1 MRPLYSFSAGNSPLH
16 RLDARTKLI
25 MVLSYLVLA
34 LLLPEPWILFVLLIL
49 LTWVFAQ
56 ISPAQYFPFLLLMMP
71 IIIAIIL
78 VHTILIGKPPYLFEI
93 QLGLIPFHLSLP
105 GLDTGATLAFRLGTM
120 GLAFT
125 IFSMTTEPFVLGM
138 ALYKWGLNYKIA
150 FMFAFALRFFPLFQE
165 EFIVVQNALKAR
177 GSDDL
182 ANLSPLR
189 PYNFFRGMAITT
201 VPMALGAVRRSQEIA
216 LSMEMRG
223 LNLPDEEG
231 ITRTLYRQIAF
242 RTIDKVLIALC
253 LVILIIAISGR
264 IVFALNLI

>member
-1 MRPLYSFSAGNSPLH
+1 MRPLYSFAAGNSPLH
-16 RLDARTKLI
+16 HLDARTKLI
-25 MVLSYLVLA
+25 MVLTYLVLA
-34 LLLPEPWILFVLLIL
+34 LFLPQPWILFVLLIL
-49 LTWVFAQ
+49 FTWVFAQ
-56 ISPAQYFPFLLLMMP
+56 ISPAQYFPFLLLMAP
-71 IIIAIIL
+71 IIIGIIL
-78 VHTILIGKPPYLFEI
+78 VHTFLIGGAPFLFEFY
-93 QLGLIPFHLSLP
+93 LGFIPIHLSLP
-105 GLDTGATLAFRLGTM
+105 GLDTGATLAFRLATM

-189 PYNFFRGMAITT
+189 PYNFFRGMAVTT

-231 ITRTLYRQIAF
+231 ITRTLYRQIEF
-242 RTIDKVLIALC
+242 RPIDKILIAICIVLLIVLIGARLAVAFH
-253 LVILIIAISGR
+253 VI
-264 IVFALNLI
+264 

>member
-1 MRPLYSFSAGNSPLH
+1 MRPLYSFSAGDSPLH
-16 RLDARTKLI
+16 HLDARTKLI
-25 MVLSYLVLA
+25 MVLTYLVLA
-34 LLLPEPWILFVLLIL
+34 LLLPQPWILFVLLIV
-49 LTWVFAQ
+49 LTWIFAR
-56 ISPAQYFPFLLLMMP
+56 ISPAQYFPFLLLMAP

-78 VHTILIGKPPYLFEI
+78 VHTFFVGAPPYAFEFY
-93 QLGLIPFHLSLP
+93 LGILPIHLSLP

-177 GSDDL
+177 GSDEL

-189 PYNFFRGMAITT
+189 PYAFFHGMAIAT
-201 VPMALGAVRRSQEIA
+201 VPMALGAVRRSQDIA

-223 LNLPDEEG
+223 LNLPEEEG
-231 ITRTLYRQIAF
+231 IKRTLYRQIEF
-242 RTIDKVLIALC
+242 RTVDKVLIALC
-253 LVILIIAISGR
+253 ALILVVVGGWRLAG
-264 IVFALNLI
+264 VFL

>member
-25 MVLSYLVLA
+25 IVLTYLVLA
-34 LLLPEPWILFVLLIL
+34 LVLPQPWILFLLLIV

-56 ISPAQYFPFLLLMMP
+56 ISPAQYFPFLLLMAP
-71 IIIAIIL
+71 IIIAIML
-78 VHTILIGKPPYLFEI
+78 VHSFLIGGPPYLFE
-93 QLGLIPFHLSLP
+93 FHLGFLPIHLSAP
-105 GLDTGATLAFRLGTM
+105 GLENGATLAFRLGTM

-138 ALYKWGLNYKIA
+138 ALYRWGLNYKVA

-165 EFIVVQNALKAR
+165 ELIVVQNALKAR
-177 GSDDL
+177 GSDEL

-189 PYNFFRGMAITT
+189 PYGFFHGMAIAT

-231 ITRTLYRQIAF
+231 IKRTLYRHIEFRPVDIAL
-242 RTIDKVLIALC
+242 IGLCLLVLIAA
-253 LVILIIAISGR
+253 VGWRIATTFGY
-264 IVFALNLI
+264 L

>member
-25 MVLSYLVLA
+25 LVLTYLVLA
-34 LLLPEPWILFVLLIL
+34 LILPQPWTLFVLLIL

-56 ISPAQYFPFLLLMMP
+56 VSPAQYFPFLLLMAP
-71 IIIAIIL
+71 IIVSIIL
-78 VHTILIGKPPYLFEI
+78 VHSFLIEGPPYLFEI
-93 QLGLIPFHLSLP
+93 QLGIIPIHLSLP

-138 ALYKWGLNYKIA
+138 SLYKWGLNYKIA

-177 GSDDL
+177 GADEL
-182 ANLSPLR
+182 ARFNPIG
-189 PYNFFRGMAITT
+189 FFRGMAIAT
-201 VPMALGAVRRSQEIA
+201 VPMALGAVRRSQDIA
-216 LSMEMRG
+216 LSMELRG
-223 LNLPDEEG
+223 LNLPEEAG
-231 ITRTLYRQIAF
+231 ITRTLYRHIEF
-242 RTIDKVLIALC
+242 RRIDKLLIAICIVL
-253 LVILIIAISGR
+253 LIVVVGWRIAL
-264 IVFALNLI
+264 ALNVV